1 MSTVGLVQLLYA
13 ALAVVMAG
21 LGLSLRPS
29 DFARLRSQVGPTVL
43 ALVLQMVV
51 LPLVAFGL
59 TVIFNLNGYLAV
71 GMILLAA
78 TPGSITANLYSHLF
92 GGDVAFNVALTGVNT
107 FLCALTLPFLGSWA
121 LAHYVGEGQMLPIL
135 FDKALQ
141 TISIVVIPVLLG
153 MTIAAKAPRIAE
165 RVDKPVKI
173 LSAALVVIFSIAGII
188 KEWDTLVRGFA
199 QVGSAILIFNAA
211 CLFLGFVAARLA
223 RLGRRA
229 CITIAFQAS
238 IHNAIQAIYVGIAV
252 LNEPLAAL
260 PAAVYSITMN
270 IFALGF
276 GLIVQHH
283 ARSSAPSPE
292 VGTHAFAAVGQE
304 RPRRR

>member
-1 MSTVGLVQLLYA
+1 MSTVGLIQLLYA
-13 ALAVVMAG
+13 ALAIVMAG
-21 LGLSLRPS
+21 LGLSLRLS
-29 DFARLRSQVGPTVL
+29 DFARLRTQIAPTVL
-43 ALVLQMVV
+43 ALTLQMVL
-51 LPLVAFGL
+51 LPLVALGL
-59 TVIFNLNGYLAV
+59 TLIFHLSGYLAV

-92 GGDVAFNVALTGVNT
+92 GGDVAFNLALTGANT
-107 FLCALTLPFLGSWA
+107 FLCALALPFLGSWA
-121 LAHYVGEGQMLPIL
+121 LAHYVGDGQMLPIL

-141 TISIVVIPVLLG
+141 TIGIVVIPILLG
-153 MTIAAKAPRIAE
+153 MAVAAKAPRIAK

-173 LSAALVVIFSIAGII
+173 LSAALVVIFSIVGIV

-211 CLFLGFVAARLA
+211 CLFLGFAVARLA
-223 RLGRRA
+223 KASQSA

-238 IHNAIQAIYVGIAV
+238 IHNAIQAIYVGLAV

-276 GLIVQHH
+276 GLVVQYR
-283 ARSSAPSPE
+283 ARSSASPPID
-292 VGTHAFAAVGQE
+292 VSTRA
-304 RPRRR
+304 

>member
-1 MSTVGLVQLLYA
+1 MSTLGLVQLLYA

-21 LGLSLRPS
+21 LGLSLRSS
-29 DFARLRSQVGPTVL
+29 DFARLRNEAKPAIL
-43 ALVLQMVV
+43 ALMLQMIV
-51 LPLVAFGL
+51 LPLVALSL
-59 TVIFNLNGYLAV
+59 TVIFNLTGYLAV

-92 GGDVAFNVALTGVNT
+92 GGDVAFNIALTGANT
-107 FLCALTLPFLGSWA
+107 FLCALVLPFLGSWA
-121 LAHYVGEGQMLPIL
+121 LAHYVGGGQMLPIL

-153 MTIAAKAPRIAE
+153 MTIAVRAPRIAA

-173 LSAALVVIFSIAGII
+173 LSAALVVVFSVAGVV

-199 QVGSAILIFNAA
+199 QVGSAILIFNIAS
-211 CLFLGFVAARLA
+211 LLLGFVVARFA

-270 IFALGF
+270 VFALGF
-276 GLIVQHH
+276 GLIMSR
-283 ARSSAPSPE
+283 ASP
-292 VGTHAFAAVGQE
+292 
-304 RPRRR
+304 RPL